1 MPRKGDWDYKKE
13 GRNKT
18 DRKVSVN
25 VSSIQINGHPVKPE
39 TAELVRQTA
48 MKIADGATRKEAIEV
63 ISEKKGSK
71 SPEYLGDIYI
81 AALKYLRPSEDVKEG
96 IAIANLGRLD
106 RIIDKNIDKS
116 PTVAIDAIKEQNK
129 MAGITGGNVV
139 AVKTNDDGTAE
150 FVVKFGG

>member
-1 MPRKGDWDYKKE
+1 MPKNGDWDYRKE

-18 DRKVSVN
+18 NRKVSVN

-48 MKIADGATRKEAIEV
+48 MKIADGATRKEAIEF
-63 ISEKKGSK
+63 ISSKNGSK
-71 SPEYLGDIYI
+71 SLDYLGDIYI
-81 AALKYLRPSEDVKEG
+81 AALKYLRPSDDVKEG
-96 IAIANLGRLD
+96 LAIANLSRLD
-106 RIIDKNIDKS
+106 RIIDKTLEKC
-116 PTVAIDAIKEQNK
+116 PTIAIDAIKEQNK

-139 AVKTNDDGTAE
+139 AVKTNDDGTSE

>member
-1 MPRKGDWDYKKE
+1 MPKNGDWNYRKE

-48 MKIADGATRKEAIEV
+48 MKIADGATRKEAIEF
-63 ISEKKGSK
+63 ISSRNGSK
-71 SPEYLGDIYI
+71 SLDYLGDIYI
-81 AALKYLRPSEDVKEG
+81 AALKYLRPSDDVKEG
-96 IAIANLGRLD
+96 LAIANLSRLD
-106 RIIDKNIDKS
+106 RIIDKTLEKC
-116 PTVAIDAIKEQNK
+116 PTIAIDAIKEQNK

-139 AVKTNDDGTAE
+139 AVKTNDDGTSE

>member
-1 MPRKGDWDYKKE
+1 MPKKCEWDYRKE

-25 VSSIQINGHPVKPE
+25 VKDIQINGHPVKPE

-48 MKIADGATRKEAIEV
+48 MKIADGATRKEAIEF
-63 ISEKKGSK
+63 ISSRNGSK
-71 SPEYLGDIYI
+71 SLDYLGDIYI
-81 AALKYLRPSEDVKEG
+81 AALKYLRPSDDVKEG
-96 IAIANLGRLD
+96 IAVANLGRLE
-106 RIIDKNIDKS
+106 RIIDKNIEKS

>member
-1 MPRKGDWDYKKE
+1 MPKKGDWDYRKE
-13 GRNKT
+13 EKNKT
-18 DRKVSVN
+18 NRKVSVN

-48 MKIADGATRKEAIEV
+48 MKIADGATRKEAIEF
-63 ISEKKGSK
+63 ISAKNGSK
-71 SPEYLGDIYI
+71 SPDYLGDIYV
-81 AALKYLRPSEDVKEG
+81 AALKYLRPSDEAKEG
-96 IAIANLGRLD
+96 LAIANLGRLD
-106 RIIDKNIDKS
+106 RIIDKNIDKA

>member
-25 VSSIQINGHPVKPE
+25 VKDIQINGHPVKPE

-48 MKIADGATRKEAIEV
+48 MKIADGATRKEAIEF
-63 ISEKKGSK
+63 ISSRNGIK
-71 SPEYLGDIYI
+71 SPDYLGDIYI
-81 AALKYLRPSEDVKEG
+81 AALKYLRPSEDAKEG
-96 IAIANLGRLD
+96 IAVANLGRLD

-116 PTVAIDAIKEQNK
+116 PTVAIDAIKELNK

>member
-1 MPRKGDWDYKKE
+1 MPKKGDWDYRKE

-18 DRKVSVN
+18 DRKVSAN
-25 VSSIQINGHPVKPE
+25 VGSIQINGHPVKPE

-48 MKIADGATRKEAIEV
+48 MKIADGATRKEAIEF
-63 ISEKKGSK
+63 ISEKNGSK
-71 SPEYLGDIYI
+71 SPDYLGDIYV
-81 AALKYLRPSEDVKEG
+81 AALKYLRPSDDAKEG
-96 IAIANLGRLD
+96 IAVANLGRLD
-106 RIIDKNIDKS
+106 RIIDKNIDKA
-116 PTVAIDAIKEQNK
+116 PAVAIDAIKEQNK

>member
-1 MPRKGDWDYKKE
+1 MPKNGDWDYRKE

-18 DRKVSVN
+18 NRKVRVN

-48 MKIADGATRKEAIEV
+48 MKIADGATRKEAIEF
-63 ISEKKGSK
+63 ISSKNGSK
-71 SPEYLGDIYI
+71 CLDYLGDIYV

-96 IAIANLGRLD
+96 LAIANLSRLD
-106 RIIDKNIDKS
+106 RIIDKTLEKC
-116 PTVAIDAIKEQNK
+116 PTIAIDAIKEQNK

-139 AVKTNDDGTAE
+139 AVKTNDDGTSE

>member
-1 MPRKGDWDYKKE
+1 MPKNGDWDYRKE

-18 DRKVSVN
+18 NRKVSVN

-48 MKIADGATRKEAIEV
+48 MKIADGATRKEAIEF
-63 ISEKKGSK
+63 ISSRNGSK
-71 SPEYLGDIYI
+71 SLDYLGDIYI

-96 IAIANLGRLD
+96 LAIANLSRLD
-106 RIIDKNIDKS
+106 RIIDKTLEKC
-116 PTVAIDAIKEQNK
+116 PTIAIDAIKEQNK

-139 AVKTNDDGTAE
+139 AVKTNDDGTSE

>member
-1 MPRKGDWDYKKE
+1 MPKNGDWNYRKE

-48 MKIADGATRKEAIEV
+48 MKIADGATRKEAIEF
-63 ISEKKGSK
+63 ISSKNGSK
-71 SPEYLGDIYI
+71 CLDYLGDIYI

-96 IAIANLGRLD
+96 LAIANLSRLD
-106 RIIDKNIDKS
+106 RIIDKTLEKC
-116 PTVAIDAIKEQNK
+116 PTIAIDAIKEQNK

-139 AVKTNDDGTAE
+139 AVKTNDDGTSE
-150 FVVKFGG
+150 CVVKFGG

>member
-1 MPRKGDWDYKKE
+1 MPKNGDWDYRKE

-48 MKIADGATRKEAIEV
+48 MKIADGATRKEAIEF
-63 ISEKKGSK
+63 ISSRNGSK
-71 SPEYLGDIYI
+71 SLNYLGDIYV
-81 AALKYLRPSEDVKEG
+81 AALKYLRPNEDVKEG
-96 IAIANLGRLD
+96 LAIANLSRLD
-106 RIIDKNIDKS
+106 RIIDKTLEKC
-116 PTVAIDAIKEQNK
+116 PTIAIDAIKEQNK

-139 AVKTNDDGTAE
+139 AVKTNDDGTSE

>member
-18 DRKVSVN
+18 DRKVKAN
-25 VSSIQINGHPVKPE
+25 VSDIQINGHPVKPE

-48 MKIADGATRKEAIEV
+48 MKIADGATRKEAIEF
-63 ISEKKGSK
+63 ISEKNGSK
-71 SPEYLGDIYI
+71 SPDYLGDIYL
-81 AALKYLRPSEDVKEG
+81 AALKYLRPSDDVKEG

-106 RIIDKNIDKS
+106 RIINRNIDKA

>member
-1 MPRKGDWDYKKE
+1 MPKNGDWDYRKE

-18 DRKVSVN
+18 NRKVSVN

-48 MKIADGATRKEAIEV
+48 MKIADGATRKEAIEF
-63 ISEKKGSK
+63 ISSRNGSK
-71 SPEYLGDIYI
+71 SLDYLGDIYI

-96 IAIANLGRLD
+96 LAIANLSRLD
-106 RIIDKNIDKS
+106 RIIDKTLEKC
-116 PTVAIDAIKEQNK
+116 PTIAIDAIKEQNK

>member
-18 DRKVSVN
+18 DRKVRAN
-25 VSSIQINGHPVKPE
+25 VSDIQINGHPVKPE

-48 MKIADGATRKEAIEV
+48 MKIADGATRKEAIEF
-63 ISEKKGSK
+63 ISEKNGSK
-71 SPEYLGDIYI
+71 SPDYLGDIYL
-81 AALKYLRPSEDVKEG
+81 AALKYLRPSDDAKEG
-96 IAIANLGRLD
+96 IAVANLSRLD
-106 RIIDKNIDKS
+106 RIIDKNIEKS

>member
-1 MPRKGDWDYKKE
+1 MPKNGDWNYRKE

-48 MKIADGATRKEAIEV
+48 MKIADGATRKEAIEF
-63 ISEKKGSK
+63 ISSRNGSK
-71 SPEYLGDIYI
+71 SLNYLGDIYI
-81 AALKYLRPSEDVKEG
+81 AALKYLRPSDEVKEG
-96 IAIANLGRLD
+96 IAVANLSRLD
-106 RIIDKNIDKS
+106 RIIDKTLEKC
-116 PTVAIDAIKEQNK
+116 PTIAIDAIKEQNK

-139 AVKTNDDGTAE
+139 AVKTNDDGTSE

>member
-1 MPRKGDWDYKKE
+1 MPKNGDWDYRKE

-18 DRKVSVN
+18 NRKVSVN

-48 MKIADGATRKEAIEV
+48 MKIADGATRKEAIEF
-63 ISEKKGSK
+63 ISSKNGSK
-71 SPEYLGDIYI
+71 SLDYLGDIYI
-81 AALKYLRPSEDVKEG
+81 AALKYLRPSDDVKEG
-96 IAIANLGRLD
+96 IAVANLSRLD
-106 RIIDKNIDKS
+106 RIIDKTMEKC
-116 PTVAIDAIKEQNK
+116 PTIAIDAIKEQNK

-139 AVKTNDDGTAE
+139 AVKTNDDGTSE

>member
-1 MPRKGDWDYKKE
+1 MPKNGDWNYRKE

-18 DRKVSVN
+18 NRKVSVN

-48 MKIADGATRKEAIEV
+48 MKIADGATRKEAIEF
-63 ISEKKGSK
+63 ISSKNGSK
-71 SPEYLGDIYI
+71 SPDYLGDIYI

-96 IAIANLGRLD
+96 IAVANLSRLD
-106 RIIDKNIDKS
+106 RIIDKTMEKC
-116 PTVAIDAIKEQNK
+116 PTIAIDAIKEQNK

-139 AVKTNDDGTAE
+139 AVKTNDDGTSE

>member
-1 MPRKGDWDYKKE
+1 MPKNGDWDYRKE

-18 DRKVSVN
+18 NRKVSVN

-48 MKIADGATRKEAIEV
+48 MKIADGATRKEAIEF
-63 ISEKKGSK
+63 ISSRNGSK
-71 SPEYLGDIYI
+71 SLDYLGDIYI

-96 IAIANLGRLD
+96 IAVANLSRLD
-106 RIIDKNIDKS
+106 RIIDKTMEKC
-116 PTVAIDAIKEQNK
+116 PTIAIDAIKEQNK

-139 AVKTNDDGTAE
+139 AVKTKDDGTSKYMI
-150 FVVKFGG
+150 KFGG

>member
-1 MPRKGDWDYKKE
+1 MPKNGDWDYRKE

-18 DRKVSVN
+18 NRKVSVN

-48 MKIADGATRKEAIEV
+48 MKIADGATRKEAIEF
-63 ISEKKGSK
+63 ISSKNGSK
-71 SPEYLGDIYI
+71 SLDYLGDIYI

-96 IAIANLGRLD
+96 LAIANLSRLD
-106 RIIDKNIDKS
+106 RIIDKTLEKC
-116 PTVAIDAIKEQNK
+116 PTIAIDAIKEQNK

-139 AVKTNDDGTAE
+139 AVKTNDDGTSE

>member
-1 MPRKGDWDYKKE
+1 MPKNGDWDYRKE

-18 DRKVSVN
+18 NRKVSVN

-48 MKIADGATRKEAIEV
+48 MKRADGATRKEAIEF
-63 ISEKKGSK
+63 ISSKNGSK
-71 SPEYLGDIYI
+71 CLDYLGDIYV

-96 IAIANLGRLD
+96 LAIANLSRLD
-106 RIIDKNIDKS
+106 RIIDKTLEKC
-116 PTVAIDAIKEQNK
+116 PTIAIDAIKEQNK

-139 AVKTNDDGTAE
+139 AVKTNDDGTSE

>member
-25 VSSIQINGHPVKPE
+25 VSDIQINGHPVKPE

-48 MKIADGATRKEAIEV
+48 MKIADGATRKEAIEF
-63 ISEKKGSK
+63 ISSRNGIK
-71 SPEYLGDIYI
+71 SPDYLGDIYI
-81 AALKYLRPSEDVKEG
+81 AALKYLRPSEDAKEG
-96 IAIANLGRLD
+96 LAIANLGRLD
-106 RIIDKNIDKS
+106 RIIDKNIDKA
-116 PTVAIDAIKEQNK
+116 PTVAIDAIKELNK

>member
-1 MPRKGDWDYKKE
+1 MPKKGDWDYRKE

-18 DRKVSVN
+18 DRKVSAN

-48 MKIADGATRKEAIEV
+48 MKIADGATRKEAIEF
-63 ISEKKGSK
+63 ISEKNGSK
-71 SPEYLGDIYI
+71 SSDYLGDIYV
-81 AALKYLRPSEDVKEG
+81 AALKYLRPSDDVKEG
-96 IAIANLGRLD
+96 IAVANLGRLD
-106 RIIDKNIDKS
+106 RIIDKSIDKA

>member
-1 MPRKGDWDYKKE
+1 MPKNGDWDYRKE

-18 DRKVSVN
+18 NRKVSVN

-48 MKIADGATRKEAIEV
+48 MKIADGATRKEAIEF
-63 ISEKKGSK
+63 ISSRNGSK
-71 SPEYLGDIYI
+71 CLDYLGDIYI
-81 AALKYLRPSEDVKEG
+81 AALKYLRPSDDVKEG
-96 IAIANLGRLD
+96 IAAANLSRLD
-106 RIIDKNIDKS
+106 RIIDKTLEKS
-116 PTVAIDAIKEQNK
+116 PTIAIDAIKEQNK

-139 AVKTNDDGTAE
+139 AVKTNDDGTSE

>member
-1 MPRKGDWDYKKE
+1 MPKNGDWDYRKE

-18 DRKVSVN
+18 DRKVSTN

-39 TAELVRQTA
+39 TAEIVIKTA
-48 MKIADGATRKEAIEV
+48 MEIAAGATKQEALDF
-63 ISEKKGSK
+63 ISALNGSK
-71 SPEYLGDIYI
+71 SKNYLYNIYR
-81 AALKYLRPSEDVKEG
+81 AALKYLRPSDDIKEG
-96 IAIANLGRLD
+96 LAIANLSRLD
-106 RIIDKNIDKS
+106 RIIDKTLEKA
-116 PTVAIDAIKEQNK
+116 PTIAIDAIKEQNK

>member
-18 DRKVSVN
+18 DRKVRAN
-25 VSSIQINGHPVKPE
+25 VSDIQINGHPVKPE

-48 MKIADGATRKEAIEV
+48 MKIADGATRKEAIEF
-63 ISEKKGSK
+63 ISEKNGSK
-71 SPEYLGDIYI
+71 SPDYLGDIYL
-81 AALKYLRPSEDVKEG
+81 AALKYLRPSDDAKEG
-96 IAIANLGRLD
+96 IAVANLGRLD
-106 RIIDKNIDKS
+106 RIIDKNIDKA
-116 PTVAIDAIKEQNK
+116 PTVAIDAIKELNK

>member
-1 MPRKGDWDYKKE
+1 MPKNGDWDYRKE

-18 DRKVSVN
+18 NRKVSVN

-48 MKIADGATRKEAIEV
+48 MKIADGATRKEAIEF
-63 ISEKKGSK
+63 ISSKNGSK
-71 SPEYLGDIYI
+71 CLGYLGDIYV

-96 IAIANLGRLD
+96 IAIANLSRLD
-106 RIIDKNIDKS
+106 RIIDKTLEKS
-116 PTVAIDAIKEQNK
+116 PTIAIDAIKEQNK

>member
-1 MPRKGDWDYKKE
+1 MPKNGDWNYRKE

-25 VSSIQINGHPVKPE
+25 VSSIQINGHPVRPE

-48 MKIADGATRKEAIEV
+48 MKIADGATRKEAIEF
-63 ISEKKGSK
+63 ISSKNGSK
-71 SPEYLGDIYI
+71 CLDYLGDIYV
-81 AALKYLRPSEDVKEG
+81 AALKYLRPNEDVKDG
-96 IAIANLGRLD
+96 IAVANLGRLD
-106 RIIDKNIDKS
+106 RIIDKTLEKC
-116 PTVAIDAIKEQNK
+116 PTIAIDAIKEQNK

-139 AVKTNDDGTAE
+139 AVKTNDDGTSE

>member
-1 MPRKGDWDYKKE
+1 MPKNGDWNYRKE

-25 VSSIQINGHPVKPE
+25 VSSIQINGHPVRPE

-48 MKIADGATRKEAIEV
+48 MKIADGATRKEAIEF
-63 ISEKKGSK
+63 ISSKNGSK
-71 SPEYLGDIYI
+71 CLDYLGDIYI
-81 AALKYLRPSEDVKEG
+81 AALKYLRPSDDVKDG
-96 IAIANLGRLD
+96 IAAANLGRLD
-106 RIIDKNIDKS
+106 RIIDKTLEKC
-116 PTVAIDAIKEQNK
+116 PTIAIDAIKEQNK

-139 AVKTNDDGTAE
+139 AVKTNDDGTSE

>member
-18 DRKVSVN
+18 DRKVSAN
-25 VSSIQINGHPVKPE
+25 VSDIQINGHPVKPE

-48 MKIADGATRKEAIEV
+48 MKIADGATRKEAIEF
-63 ISEKKGSK
+63 ISEKNGSK
-71 SPEYLGDIYI
+71 SPDYLGDIYL
-81 AALKYLRPSEDVKEG
+81 AALKYLRPSEDAKEG

-116 PTVAIDAIKEQNK
+116 PAVAIDAIKEQNK

>member
-1 MPRKGDWDYKKE
+1 MPKNGDWDYRKE

-48 MKIADGATRKEAIEV
+48 MKIADGATRKEAIEF
-63 ISEKKGSK
+63 ISSRNGSK
-71 SPEYLGDIYI
+71 SLNYLGDIYI
-81 AALKYLRPSEDVKEG
+81 AALKYLRPSDDVKEG
-96 IAIANLGRLD
+96 IAVANLSRLD
-106 RIIDKNIDKS
+106 RIIDKTLEKC
-116 PTVAIDAIKEQNK
+116 PTIAIDAIKEQNK

-139 AVKTNDDGTAE
+139 AVKTNDDGTSE

>member
-1 MPRKGDWDYKKE
+1 MPKKSDWDYRKE

-48 MKIADGATRKEAIEV
+48 MKIADGATRKEAIEF
-63 ISEKKGSK
+63 ISSRNGSK
-71 SPEYLGDIYI
+71 SPDYLGDIYI
-81 AALKYLRPSEDVKEG
+81 AALKYLRPSDDAKEG
-96 IAIANLGRLD
+96 LAIANLGRLD

>member
-1 MPRKGDWDYKKE
+1 MPKKGDWDYKKE

-48 MKIADGATRKEAIEV
+48 MKIADGATRKEAIEF
-63 ISEKKGSK
+63 ISEKNGSK
-71 SPEYLGDIYI
+71 SSDYLGNIYL
-81 AALKYLRPSEDVKEG
+81 AALKYLRPSDDVKEG
-96 IAIANLGRLD
+96 IAMANLGRLD
-106 RIIDKNIDKS
+106 RIIDKNIDKA

>member
-1 MPRKGDWDYKKE
+1 MPKKGDWNYRKE

-25 VSSIQINGHPVKPE
+25 VSDIQINGHPVKPE

-48 MKIADGATRKEAIEV
+48 MKIADGATRKEAIEF
-63 ISEKKGSK
+63 ISEKNGSK
-71 SPEYLGDIYI
+71 SPDYLGNIYV
-81 AALKYLRPSEDVKEG
+81 AAPKYLRPSEDAKEG
-96 IAIANLGRLD
+96 IAVANLGRLD

>member
-1 MPRKGDWDYKKE
+1 MPKKGDWDYKKE

-48 MKIADGATRKEAIEV
+48 MKIADGATRKEAIEF
-63 ISEKKGSK
+63 ISEKNGSK
-71 SPEYLGDIYI
+71 SSDYLGNIYL
-81 AALKYLRPSEDVKEG
+81 AALKYLRPSDDVKEG
-96 IAIANLGRLD
+96 IAMANLGRLD

-116 PTVAIDAIKEQNK
+116 PTVAIEAIKEQNK